1 MDKKICLITGANA
14 GIGKAAA
21 IQIAQKGLHVVM
33 VCRDQRRGLQALEE
47 VKQKSGSDSVEL
59 LVADMSLQSSVKQ
72 MAEMFQS
79 KYDRLDVLISNAAA
93 FDMSQKKPI
102 ITQEGIESVWAT
114 NQVGPVLMIKLLME
128 PLKKS
133 PQGRIL
139 TVASQGLMLHPF
151 LKVDLIDPEYKTR
164 KFDMA
169 SAYYQSK
176 LAQVMYT
183 YWLSNQLK
191 DTNITVNCV
200 RVTNVAIDINR
211 YPNLSKLH
219 RFAYSIKSKKAITP
233 EEMAKTYTYL
243 ATSSDVEKVTGKYF
257 DQYRKQVQ
265 SSKYSYDENNIE
277 KVMKLT
283 MSYIKE

>member
-1 MDKKICLITGANA
+1 MDKKICMITGANA

-21 IQIAQKGLHVVM
+21 IQIAQKGFHVVM
-33 VCRDQRRGLQALEE
+33 VCRDEKRGQQALEE
-47 VKQKSGSDSVEL
+47 VKQKSGSDFVEL
-59 LVADMSLQSSVKQ
+59 MVADMSLQSSIRQ
-72 MAEMFQS
+72 MAQLFTS

-93 FDMSQKKPI
+93 FDMAQKKPAV
-102 ITQEGIESVWAT
+102 TKEGIESVWAT
-114 NQVGPVLMIKLLME
+114 NHIGPVLMIKLLME

-151 LKVDLIDPEYKTR
+151 LKVDLIDPEYQKR

-191 DTNITVNCV
+191 DSNITVNCI

-219 RFAYSIKSKKAITP
+219 RFAYSIKSKKSITP
-233 EEMAKTYTYL
+233 EEMAETYTYL
-243 ATSSDVEKVTGKYF
+243 TTSSTVDKVTGKYY

-265 SSKYSYDENNIE
+265 SSKYSCDKDNIE
-277 KVMKLT
+277 NVINLT